1 VNKNKMSKNLR
12 NIVKRILRETIND
25 KRLILSTFNNLPYEY
40 KRGLMT
46 YMISGEPVEW
56 KEDTSFNIDWFNKD
70 EVNYIIDQYAK
81 VYGNKKFLYG
91 IMDVNDIIE
100 GLRNDYKELD
110 FDDFNK
116 YHKWYRK
123 GGKVDHGDSIFPIIL
138 SSDHVRERGFEFIED
153 GWHRFHSYVDK
164 GITNIPVIKMLDSDH
179 FGL

>member
-1 VNKNKMSKNLR
+1 MKSTIR
-12 NIVKRILRETIND
+12 RILRETIND
-25 KRLILSTFNNLPYEY
+25 KGLTLSTFYNLPYEY

-46 YMISGEPVEW
+46 YMIDGEPVEW
-56 KEDTSFNIDWFNKD
+56 EEDTPLNVDWFNED

-100 GLRNDYKELD
+100 GIRKDYEGLD

-116 YHKWYRK
+116 YHRWFRK
-123 GGKVDHGDSIFPIIL
+123 QGKVDHGDSVFPIIL
-138 SSDHVRERGFEFIED
+138 SSDKSLEWDFEFIED

-164 GITNIPVIKMLDSDH
+164 GITNIPVVK
-179 FGL
+179 FV

>member
-1 VNKNKMSKNLR
+1 MTLQESIR
-12 NIVKRILRETIND
+12 RILRETIND
-25 KRLILSTFNNLPYEY
+25 KGLTLTTFNNLPYEY

-46 YMISGEPVEW
+46 YMVEGEPVEW
-56 KEDTSFNIDWFNKD
+56 KEDTPFNVDWFNED
-70 EVNYIIDQYAK
+70 EVNYIIDQYAN

-100 GLRNDYKELD
+100 GIRKDYENLD

-123 GGKVDHGDSIFPIIL
+123 QGKVDHGDSVFPIIL
-138 SSDHVRERGFEFIED
+138 SSDKSLEWDFEFIED

-164 GITNIPVIKMLDSDH
+164 GITNIPVVK
-179 FGL
+179 FV

>member
-1 VNKNKMSKNLR
+1 MNLQESIR
-12 NIVKRILRETIND
+12 RILRETIND
-25 KRLILSTFNNLPYEY
+25 KGLTLTTFNNLPYEY

-46 YMISGEPVEW
+46 YMVEGEPVEW
-56 KEDTSFNIDWFNKD
+56 KEDTPFNVDWFNED
-70 EVNYIIDQYAK
+70 EVNYIIDQYAN

-100 GLRNDYKELD
+100 GIRKDYENLD

-123 GGKVDHGDSIFPIIL
+123 QGKVDHGDSVFPIIL
-138 SSDHVRERGFEFIED
+138 SSDKSLEWDFEFIED

-164 GITNIPVIKMLDSDH
+164 GITNIPVVK
-179 FGL
+179 FV

>member
-1 VNKNKMSKNLR
+1 MNLQE
-12 NIVKRILRETIND
+12 NIRRILKETINN
-25 KRLILSTFNNLPYEY
+25 KGLTLSTFNELPYEY

-56 KEDTSFNIDWFNKD
+56 EEDTPFNVDWFNED

-91 IMDVNDIIE
+91 IMDINDIIE
-100 GLRNDYKELD
+100 GIRDDYEGLD

-123 GGKVDHGDSIFPIIL
+123 QGKVDHGDSVFPIIL
-138 SSDHVRERGFEFIED
+138 SSDESIENGFEFIED

-164 GITNIPVIKMLDSDH
+164 GIKNIPVVK
-179 FGL
+179 FV